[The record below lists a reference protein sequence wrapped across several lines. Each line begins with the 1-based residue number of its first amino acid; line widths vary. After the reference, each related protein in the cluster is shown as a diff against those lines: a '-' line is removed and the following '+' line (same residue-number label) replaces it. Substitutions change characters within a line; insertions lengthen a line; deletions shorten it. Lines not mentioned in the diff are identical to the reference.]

1 MSLMVRGRWTR
12 RTRRFYPSLTDPCAS
27 CFHAA
32 CPLHPH
38 SPPLTPLLPPRT
50 QVSLTHYIVTKIEGG
65 SGPEHAGND
74 ALASVAVEVQKM
86 GEGEDAK
93 LPSDFPGS
101 SGLTFEDDGE
111 VKRRVK
117 SYSGTATSTDIVIA
131 SARAYIAALNRLL
144 ASEHEGPKKN

>member
-1 MSLMVRGRWTR
+1 
-12 RTRRFYPSLTDPCAS
+12 
-27 CFHAA
+27 
-32 CPLHPH
+32 
-38 SPPLTPLLPPRT
+38 
-50 QVSLTHYIVTKIEGG
+50 
-65 SGPEHAGND
+65 
-74 ALASVAVEVQKM
+74 M

-131 SARAYIAALNRLL
+131 SRAYIAALNRLL
-144 ASEHEGPKKN
+144 ASEHEGRRRSDDMSGCVGEIKERVCYWQELAWN